1 MLSFLYVT
9 DLHGWAKGYE
19 EVLQSALDKNI
30 SVIINGGDM
39 LPKGSHLIS
48 SQQLFIEEYL
58 ASYFETLLESGIHY
72 YGMFGNDDCRS
83 VLCYWQKLLRN
94 YSNAHDLTTSWQNIG
109 ENFII
114 RGCNYVPDHPFGLKD
129 WSVLDT
135 RDFVRPRQ
143 FTDPVISEQGT
154 FKKIDDISLFFDNR
168 PTFQELLDDL
178 AKDAPSLNRAI
189 LVCHAPPAKTALGVI
204 GDGTDVGSVALC
216 KWIQKHQPLL
226 TLHGHIHESPKVT
239 GEHTAKLGTTTAHQ
253 PGQGEGGMLAYSIV
267 TINEDK
273 VEIEHIQ
280 KHLYRT

>member
-1 MLSFLYVT
+1 MTFAN
-9 DLHGWAKGYE
+9 GWAKGYE
-19 EVLQSALDKNI
+19 QVFQSALDKNI
-30 SVIINGGDM
+30 STIINGGDM

-58 ASYFETLLESGIHY
+58 PSYFETLSASGIHY

-83 VLCYWQKLLRN
+83 VLCYWQELLDN
-94 YSNAHDLTTSWQNIG
+94 YSNAHDLTESWQNIG
-109 ENFII
+109 DKFTI

-135 RDFVRPRQ
+135 RNFVRPRQ
-143 FTDPVISEQGT
+143 YTYPVISEKDT
-154 FKKIDDISLFFDNR
+154 FRKIDNITLFFDNR

-178 AKDAPSLNRAI
+178 ADDAPSCDRVI
-189 LVCHAPPAKTALGVI
+189 LVCHVPPAKTALGVI
-204 GDGTDVGSVALC
+204 GDGTDVGSVALV

-239 GEHTAKLGTTTAHQ
+239 GEHTAKLGRTIAHQ
-253 PGQGEGGMLAYSIV
+253 PGQGVGGILTYSII
-267 TINEDK
+267 TIDEDK

-280 KHLYRT
+280 KNL